1 MGLAHSPTKARPTM
15 QLILVTGLSGGGK
28 SIAIRQLED
37 SGCYCVDNL
46 PAEFLLPVAHRLGS
60 LGEERAAI
68 AIDGRSIAT
77 MKEVSESLAK
87 LREEGFDVRVLFL
100 TASTDELIKRFSE
113 TRRRHPF
120 SIRAE
125 HEGKTLTLREAVELE
140 AELLQPMAE
149 HGMIMDT
156 TGILP
161 AQLRRWVQQFA
172 GEPGARMTITF
183 ESFAYKHGIPTAAD
197 LVFDVRCIANPYYDP
212 ALRPLT
218 GRDEPVAR
226 FLAADA
232 EACRMVDD
240 IAAFLETWIPAY
252 LRQNRHYLTI
262 CIGCT
267 GGQHRSVWVA
277 ETLGRRFADR
287 AGVIVRHRIAEQLAR
302 LAPEATVQTA

>member
-1 MGLAHSPTKARPTM
+1 M
-15 QLILVTGLSGGGK
+15 QLILVTGLSGSGK

-37 SGCYCVDNL
+37 SGYYCVDNL
-46 PAEFLLPVAHRLGS
+46 PAEFLLPVARRLAIS
-60 LGEERAAI
+60 NETRAAV

-77 MKEVSESLAK
+77 LEETVSALEV
-87 LREEGFDVRVLFL
+87 LRSEGFDVRVLFL
-100 TASTDELIKRFSE
+100 TASIEALIQRFSE

-125 HEGKTLTLREAVELE
+125 HTGHTLTLREAVQSEHDILI
-140 AELLQPMAE
+140 PMTE
-149 HGMIMDT
+149 HGTVMDT
-156 TGILP
+156 TGLLP

-172 GEPGARMTITF
+172 AEPSARMTITF

-197 LVFDVRCIANPYYDP
+197 LVFDVRCISNPYYDP
-212 ALRPLT
+212 KLRPLT
-218 GRDEPVAR
+218 GRDAPVAA
-226 FLAADA
+226 FLQNDN

-240 IAAFLETWIPAY
+240 ISSFLKAWLPAY

-277 ETLGRRFADR
+277 EELGQRFADL
-287 AGVIVRHRIAEQLAR
+287 AGVIVRHRIAER
-302 LAPEATVQTA
+302 LDSLSAEDTAQTR